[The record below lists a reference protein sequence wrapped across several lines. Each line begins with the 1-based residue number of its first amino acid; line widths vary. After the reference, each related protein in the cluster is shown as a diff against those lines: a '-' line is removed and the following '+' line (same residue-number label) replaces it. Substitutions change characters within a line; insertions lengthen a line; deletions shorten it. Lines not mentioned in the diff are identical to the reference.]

1 MASKLS
7 AVLSV
12 VFAVSFM
19 LVSVVPFV
27 AASSLFYRTY
37 EGRGIGKAFSV
48 VQTGDG
54 GYALIG
60 YTQNT
65 SDYSSVCW
73 LVKTDSAGNMEWN
86 KTFEDGSANSIV
98 QTGDGGYVLAG
109 STSSFGA
116 GGSDFWLVKTD
127 SFGNMAWNTTYRVV
141 GDPYPNS
148 IVQTSDG
155 GYALAGGPDYWLVK
169 TDPSGNTEWNKTYT
183 LSRKGD
189 WCNCMIQTKDGT
201 YLLAGTKSYNLMALI
216 KTNSS
221 GDMEWNQTY
230 EYGDANS
237 VIQTS
242 DGGYAMAGYKI
253 EGFPTFCLVK
263 TDEAGIIPEFPSWI
277 ILPLLITA
285 TLLIIICKQKL
296 HKTANRQSY

>member
-7 AVLSV
+7 AVLFV
-12 VFAVSFM
+12 VFAASFM
-19 LVSVVPFV
+19 LASVVPFV
-27 AASSLFYRTY
+27 AASSFFDRTY

-54 GYALIG
+54 GYAIAGAKEQTNML
-60 YTQNT
+60 YTT
-65 SDYSSVCW
+65 MW
-73 LVKTDSAGNMEWN
+73 
-86 KTFEDGSANSIV
+86 
-98 QTGDGGYVLAG
+98 
-109 STSSFGA
+109 
-116 GGSDFWLVKTD
+116 
-127 SFGNMAWNTTYRVV
+127 
-141 GDPYPNS
+141 
-148 IVQTSDG
+148 
-155 GYALAGGPDYWLVK
+155 
-169 TDPSGNTEWNKTYT
+169 
-183 LSRKGD
+183 
-189 WCNCMIQTKDGT
+189 
-201 YLLAGTKSYNLMALI
+201 LI
-216 KTNSS
+216 KTDSS

-230 EYGDANS
+230 GHGRAHS

-277 ILPLLITA
+277 ILPLFITA